1 MSNRDI
7 SRRSF
12 LQGGLIAGV
21 GVTMAPLGSQAF
33 AALMESQVTT
43 SAQKWMNHDGKV
55 RVRNDALSKVCGEK
69 VFARDIRSKD
79 MPGWPQQQGHAL
91 LLKATKA
98 DRIYAGYDLSLLG
111 AELQPDRIV
120 TADDLKKDGIAW
132 PEAHSPDPLLPPGQV
147 PMFIGHPVAIL
158 IWHDFER
165 FRKAKLKLQFNEA
178 AIRYGAQ
185 APLYQRDPYGS
196 FRFVRVGGKT
206 PFDEDTF
213 SSLKDSPLFPT
224 ILARKPVWN
233 AEPKQHGNL
242 TEQGMY
248 HAQRIDEQLKQPPE
262 DWLLFDERYK
272 TQSIEPAALEP
283 DNGNGWFDAATGTLH
298 FVVASQCPFEVAQE
312 CVHMI
317 KPSRFGLKHL
327 NMHPGY
333 TVGYGSKDNNIFPF
347 YAAVAALYGAGVPI
361 RLANDRYEQFQSGIK
376 RHPFDI
382 RYQLAVDKNDLSFQI
397 FRAEMTVDGGGRIN
411 YSPSVAAVGA
421 TAAQSI
427 YYMPQ
432 NDLAV
437 TAYHSRGVEA
447 GSMRGYGTLQSMA
460 ATEMMV
466 DEIANRLGV
475 DAIELRRRNA
485 LKSGMKNTQG
495 AVPAGALRLHEI
507 LDKAS
512 QHDWWKNRQARKQA
526 EDAKDHDNWYGVG
539 FAITQKDFGTGAE
552 APLAAIEFNADGQIS
567 LRHIGTELGTGMS
580 TSQAFVVS
588 DFLGR
593 AADQVQTA
601 QTEWPELALSTSG
614 NPYLM
619 SQAEQDAA
627 LRNPRWVAKLASPS
641 SATNS
646 AFYFSH
652 ATREAARVLFNHGLW
667 PAAVALWRQGPF
679 GGQANPLVVRRE
691 SAVWVNGALTGN
703 GLEPIPFTVL
713 AKKAHEMGLVTGVSV
728 HAFNR
733 WSWAEADFVI
743 DGVRERLP
751 LDGLAVKYGDG
762 APNAKKAQMNSAGFH
777 LLDRQN
783 AAYPATQ
790 LNNAMVTYYSPV
802 ATIVEVKVN
811 KGSGEVSV
819 LNHHSWVEC
828 GRVLVPE
835 LVKGQL
841 EGGIAMGIGHALL
854 EEMPLYEG
862 GPGEGDWNFNRYRLP
877 MAKHVAVWKQTSE
890 ILPPLSSTDPSK
902 GIAEVVMIPV
912 VGAIANAVAHATG
925 KRVRDLPIT
934 PARVKEA
941 LNG

>member
-7 SRRSF
+7 SRRAF

-33 AALMESQVTT
+33 AALMEERVTT
-43 SAQKWMNHDGKV
+43 SPQKWMNHDGKA
-55 RVRNDALSKVCGEK
+55 RFRNDALSKVCGNK
-69 VFARDIRSKD
+69 VFARDIRAKD
-79 MPGWPQQQGHAL
+79 MPGWPTQQGHAL
-91 LLKATKA
+91 LLKTTKA
-98 DRIYAGYDLSLLG
+98 DRIYAGHDLSLLG
-111 AELQPDRIV
+111 ADLQPDRIV
-120 TADDLKKDGIAW
+120 TAADLENDGIAW
-132 PEAHSPDPLLPPGQV
+132 PEAHSPDPLLPPGKV

-165 FRKAKLKLQFNEA
+165 FRQAKRKLQFNDQ

-185 APLYQRDPYGS
+185 AALYQRDPYGS
-196 FRFVRVGGKT
+196 FRFVRVGGAT
-206 PFDEDTF
+206 PFDEDEF
-213 SSLKDSPLFPT
+213 SSLKNSMLFPT
-224 ILARKPVWN
+224 ILNRKPVWSKAPN
-233 AEPKQHGNL
+233 QHGDL
-242 TEQGMY
+242 TEQGLFYAKRM
-248 HAQRIDEQLKQPPE
+248 AEQLENPPE
-262 DWLLFDERYK
+262 DWLVFDERYK
-272 TQSIEPAALEP
+272 TPSIEPAALEP
-283 DNGNGWFDAATGTLH
+283 DNGNGWYDAASGTLH
-298 FVVASQCPFEVAQE
+298 FVVATQCPFEAAQE

-317 KPSRFGLKHL
+317 KPSRFALKSL

-333 TVGYGSKDNNIFPF
+333 TVGYGSKDNNIFVF

-376 RHPFDI
+376 RHAFDI
-382 RYQLAVDKNDLSFQI
+382 RYQLAVDKKDNSFKI
-397 FRAEMTVDGGGRIN
+397 FRADMSCDGGGRIN

-437 TAYHSRGVEA
+437 TAYHSRAVEA

-466 DEIANRLGV
+466 DEIAGRLGV
-475 DAIELRRRNA
+475 DAIDLRRANA

-495 AVPAGALRLHEI
+495 AVPAGALRLYEI
-507 LDKAS
+507 LDKAAV
-512 QHDWWKNRQARKQA
+512 DERWRNRDARKRQM
-526 EDAKDHDNWYGVG
+526 DAQDQDHWYGVG
-539 FAITQKDFGTGAE
+539 FAICQKDFGTGAE
-552 APLAAIEFNADGQIS
+552 APMASVEFSRDGRIS

-580 TSQAFVVS
+580 TSQALVVS

-593 AADQVQTA
+593 SADEVKTA
-601 QTEWPELALSTSG
+601 VTEWPELQLATSG
-614 NPYLM
+614 NPYLI
-619 SQAEQDAA
+619 SQADQDGA
-627 LRNPRWVAKLASPS
+627 LRNPRWVGKLASPS

-652 ATREAARVLFNHGLW
+652 ATREAARVLFHHGLW
-667 PAAVALWRQGPF
+667 PAAMAIWSQGPH
-679 GGQANPLVVRRE
+679 GGSANPLVVRRE
-691 SAVWVNGALTGN
+691 NARWVNGELTGN
-703 GLEPIPFTVL
+703 GMAPIPFAQL
-713 AKKAHEMGLVTGVSV
+713 AQKAHDMGLVTGVSV
-728 HAFNR
+728 HGFNR

-743 DGVRERLP
+743 DGVRERFP
-751 LDGLAVKYGDG
+751 LDALAVKYGDG
-762 APNAKKAQMNSAGFH
+762 AVNAKKAQMNSHGYH

-783 AAYPATQ
+783 AAYPVTQ

-802 ATIVEVKVN
+802 ATLVEVKVN
-811 KGSGEVSV
+811 KGTHAVQV
-819 LNHHSWVEC
+819 LNHHSWIEC

-841 EGGIAMGIGHALL
+841 EGGIAMGIGHALT

-877 MAKHVAVWKQTSE
+877 HARDVAVWTQTSE

-912 VGAIANAVAHATG
+912 VGAIGNAVAHAIGT
-925 KRVRDLPIT
+925 RVRDLPIT
-934 PARVKEA
+934 SARIKEA

>member
-21 GVTMAPLGSQAF
+21 GVTLALLGSQAF
-33 AALMESQVTT
+33 AALMENKVTT
-43 SAQKWMNHDGKV
+43 SPQKWMNHDGKA
-55 RVRNDALSKVCGEK
+55 RFRNDALSKVCGNK
-69 VFARDIRSKD
+69 VFARDIRAKD
-79 MPGWPQQQGHAL
+79 MPGWPQQQGHAM

-98 DRIYAGYDLSLLG
+98 DRIYAGHDLSLLG
-111 AELQPDRIV
+111 ADLQPDRIV

-158 IWHDFER
+158 IWNDFER
-165 FRKAKLKLQFNEA
+165 FRKAKLKLQFNDK

-206 PFDEDTF
+206 PFDEDEY
-213 SSLKDSPLFPT
+213 SSLKNTMLFPT
-224 ILARKPVWN
+224 ILARKPVWT
-233 AEPKQHGNL
+233 AEPKQHGTL
-242 TEQGMY
+242 TEQGMFY
-248 HAQRIDEQLKQPPE
+248 AQRIDEQLKQPPE

-272 TQSIEPAALEP
+272 TPSIEPAALEP
-283 DNGNGWFDAATGTLH
+283 DNGNGWYDPATGTLH
-298 FVVASQCPFEVAQE
+298 FVVATQCPFEVAQE

-317 KPSRFGLKHL
+317 KPSRFALKHL

-333 TVGYGSKDNNIFPF
+333 TVGYGSKDNNIFVF

-382 RYQLAVDKNDLSFQI
+382 RYQLAVDKRDMSFKI
-397 FRAEMTVDGGGRIN
+397 FRADMTVDGGGRIN

-432 NDLAV
+432 NDLSV

-466 DEIANRLGV
+466 DEIADRLGV
-475 DAIELRRRNA
+475 DAIDLRRKNA

-507 LDKAS
+507 LDKAAE
-512 QHDWWKNRQARKQA
+512 HDWWKNRHARKQA
-526 EDAKDHDNWYGVG
+526 EDKKDHDNWYGVG
-539 FAITQKDFGTGAE
+539 FAITQKDFGTGSE
-552 APLAAIEFNADGQIS
+552 APMAAVEFTADGRIS

-580 TSQAFVVS
+580 TSQALVVS

-593 AADQVQTA
+593 VADEVKTA
-601 QTEWPELALSTSG
+601 QTEWPELQLSTSG
-614 NPYLM
+614 NPYLI

-627 LRNPRWVAKLASPS
+627 LRNPRWVGKLASPS

-667 PAAVALWRQGPF
+667 PAAMALWSQGPY

-691 SAVWVNGALTGN
+691 NAVWVNGELTGN
-703 GLEPIPFTVL
+703 GLAPIPFATL

-728 HAFNR
+728 HGFNR

-751 LDGLAVKYGDG
+751 LDAVAVKYGDG
-762 APNAKKAQMNSAGFH
+762 AVNAKKAQMNSNGFH

-783 AAYPATQ
+783 ATYPATQ

-802 ATIVEVKVN
+802 ATLVEVKVN
-811 KGSGEVSV
+811 KGSGEVTV

-890 ILPPLSSTDPSK
+890 ILPPLSPTDPSK

-912 VGAIANAVAHATG
+912 VGAIGNAVAHAIG